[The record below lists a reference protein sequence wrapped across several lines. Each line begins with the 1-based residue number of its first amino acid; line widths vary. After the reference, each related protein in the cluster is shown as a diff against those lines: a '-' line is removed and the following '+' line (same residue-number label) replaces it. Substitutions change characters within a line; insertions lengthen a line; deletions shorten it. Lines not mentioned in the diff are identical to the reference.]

1 MRVLNENTVYEV
13 DIIRYDTFYNM
24 IVAQKY
30 IDEKTT
36 EDVVMVNC
44 RDEAKAHK
52 VICDALEK
60 GYCDFNA
67 VERTGPYFK

>member
-1 MRVLNENTVYEV
+1 MRVLSGNTVYEV
-13 DIIRYDTFYNM
+13 DIIRYDSFYNM
-24 IVAQKY
+24 IAAQRN

-36 EDVVMVNC
+36 YDVVIVNC
-44 RDEAKAHK
+44 RDETKAHK